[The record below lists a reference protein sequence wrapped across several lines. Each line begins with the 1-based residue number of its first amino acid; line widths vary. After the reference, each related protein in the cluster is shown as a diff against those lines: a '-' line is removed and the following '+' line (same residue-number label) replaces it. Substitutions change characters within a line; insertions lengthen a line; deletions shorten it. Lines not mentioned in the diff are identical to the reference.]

1 MIALLH
7 SKINII
13 IKGVIFILNIE
24 DKIKEIEEC
33 PNCRDVRIKKFS
45 PINDFQD
52 FEKLGGDYMRC
63 ECKKR
68 PIDIVMSHILK
79 IMIEENIVGENA
91 TLRHNSPVPLSNFY
105 YSNKNPQFISM
116 NTLILLHPDF
126 NSTVA
131 QRLISEVPEGV
142 CVLKG
147 SPQVITGQK
156 DKNSEVSNFELL
168 SGDDR
173 QINVM
178 RTLLGDKIII
188 AKNQSKSHIEVATTT
203 EEKLIKLHNYLNNN
217 NIKKGIALD
226 AMCGAGAL
234 GIYLLKYGFQKVIF
248 NDINSEMIEAL
259 KNNLK
264 LNSIS
269 ENFEIHNSP
278 FEELKVD
285 KVDLCIIDSF
295 PNTDTTE
302 IIKKAEKIADN
313 ILVI

>member
-7 SKINII
+7 SKVNII
-13 IKGVIFILNIE
+13 IKEVIFILNIE

-33 PNCRDVRIKKFS
+33 PNCMDVRIKKFS
-45 PINDFQD
+45 PINDFKD
-52 FEKLGGDYMRC
+52 FEKLDSNYMRC
-63 ECKKR
+63 ECEKR
-68 PIDIVMSHILK
+68 PIDIVMGHILK
-79 IMIEENIVGENA
+79 IMIEEDIIDENA
-91 TLRHNSPVPLSNFY
+91 TLRRNSPVPLSNFY

-126 NSTVA
+126 NSIVA
-131 QRLISEVPEGV
+131 QRLISEVPEVVG
-142 CVLKG
+142 VLKG
-147 SPQVITGQK
+147 TPQVITGQI
-156 DKNSEVSNFELL
+156 DKNSQVNHFELL

-203 EEKLIKLHNYLNNN
+203 EEKLIKLHNYLDNN

-226 AMCGAGAL
+226 TMCGVGVL

-259 KNNLK
+259 KNNLE
-264 LNSIS
+264 LNNIS
-269 ENFEIHNSP
+269 QNFEIHNKA
-278 FEELKVD
+278 FEELEVE
-285 KVDLCIIDSF
+285 KVDLCIIDAF
-295 PNTDTTE
+295 PSTDTTE

-313 ILVI
+313 VLVI